1 VERIKTL
8 AERHGVGIKS
18 AALQFSLAHPAT
30 AAAIPGATRP
40 SRIAEDVTA
49 LGERIPAAFWT
60 DLRDERL
67 IAQDAPVP
75 VSAA

>member
-1 VERIKTL
+1 VERIKAL

-30 AAAIPGATRP
+30 AAVIPGATKP
-40 SRIAEDVTA
+40 SRIAEDIAA
-49 LGERIPAAFWT
+49 LGETIPAAFWT
-60 DLRDERL
+60 DLREERL

-75 VSAA
+75 ATA